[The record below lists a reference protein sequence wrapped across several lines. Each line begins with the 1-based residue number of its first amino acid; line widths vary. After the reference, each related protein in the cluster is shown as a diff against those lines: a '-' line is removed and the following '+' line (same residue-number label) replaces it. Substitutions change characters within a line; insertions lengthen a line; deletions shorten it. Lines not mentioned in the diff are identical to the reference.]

1 MSAWRIYRCHEPV
14 LNQPPFSPR
23 DDASFLKEMNEI
35 CAWHLAGCAEYRRV
49 WPDWPEAR
57 SFEDLP
63 FLHVGVFKRQLWK
76 TEAAG
81 IVHQRTLRSS
91 STTGAT
97 ASMMAL
103 DERSSAL
110 QGAKQLG
117 NFEGAG
123 GRVCVRLAILDNAR
137 ALRQRGEASARIT
150 AAMSLRFLASE
161 IHFLMLDDGALGW
174 DRLRLV
180 VERQTRLLVYGF
192 TWLLWQSWAA
202 AKVPEEV
209 RRPLAGAEVHFVHSG
224 GWKKLE
230 AARVDRK
237 RFDAR
242 LLATVGPASKVTE
255 YYGLVEQVG
264 VIFPRCES
272 GFYHVPRWAGVLVRD
287 PWTLETLVDQP
298 GLLQFMNAL
307 SWGAPYHSVLT
318 EDLGR
323 LVPGDCSCGRAGQH
337 FELLG
342 RVPKAEV
349 RGCANV

>member
-1 MSAWRIYRCHEPV
+1 MSQL
-14 LNQPPFSPR
+14 LNQSPFWPR

-35 CAWHLAGCAEYRRV
+35 CAWHLAGCPEYRRV
-49 WPDWPEAR
+49 WPDWSEAR

-76 TEAAG
+76 TDAAG

-91 STTGAT
+91 STSGAT
-97 ASMMAL
+97 ASMVAL

-110 QGAKQLG
+110 QGQSSSAILKELVG
-117 NFEGAG
+117 DSL
-123 GRVCVRLAILDNAR
+123 RPLAILDHAR
-137 ALRQRGEASARIT
+137 ALRQRGEVSARIT
-150 AAMSLRFLASE
+150 AALSLRFLASE
-161 IHFLMLDDGALGW
+161 VHFLMLDDGSLGW
-174 DRLRLV
+174 DRLRAVL
-180 VERQTRLLVYGF
+180 ERQPRLLVYGF

-202 AKVPEEV
+202 ATVPEDV
-209 RRPLAGAEVHFVHSG
+209 RRLLAGAEVHFVHSG

-237 RFDAR
+237 RFDDG
-242 LLATVGPASKVTE
+242 LLASVGPGSTVTE

-264 VIFPRCES
+264 VVFPRCES
-272 GFYHVPRWAGVLVRD
+272 GFYHVPRWAGALVRD
-287 PWTLETLVDQP
+287 PWTLETLVGQP

-323 LVPGDCSCGRAGQH
+323 LLPGNCPCGRAGQY